1 MLTLTFGCATHPA
14 YKARRDSMC
23 DDCHEMYL
31 IRQQVA
37 SLPPL
42 KDTVTIVESPERQK
56 KVSARDYYNTAGV
69 IVKSRLLRYI
79 E

>member
-1 MLTLTFGCATHPA
+1 
-14 YKARRDSMC
+14 
-23 DDCHEMYL
+23 MYL